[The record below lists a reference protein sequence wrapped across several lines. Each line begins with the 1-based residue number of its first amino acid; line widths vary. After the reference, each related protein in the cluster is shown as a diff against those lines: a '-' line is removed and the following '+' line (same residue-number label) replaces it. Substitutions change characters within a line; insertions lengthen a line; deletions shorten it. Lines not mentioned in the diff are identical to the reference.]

1 MAKRLVEIDD
11 ALLDSA
17 REALGSKGVTGTV
30 RAALE
35 EAVASRA
42 RAQQI
47 EWLTSGGLDKLAD
60 PEVRDAVWR

>member
-17 REALGSKGVTGTV
+17 RDALGSEGITGTI

-47 EWLTSGGLDKLAD
+47 EWLTSGGLEKLAD
-60 PEVRDAVWR
+60 PEVRETVWR